1 MRLKD
6 RRIFAEFLGVTPI
19 LVRAD
24 KVTHCRRPRFYW
36 VSWATSVDW
45 HYPLLARGDHLE
57 LVLPNDPGPR
67 RCWLSS
73 DASWKNQDV
82 DARLPSVLRS
92 RPSKRRP
99 FKPTGIDSCNPR
111 TVHRWEKD
119 GFRFSPYLYKENNMI
134 TQNGKLRQPSALEK
148 ERLLDFAP
156 RHTVTAMPTRARTQ
170 SVQQLEDVRVSL
182 LGDSFQC
189 VCVAQLLMPMLM
201 KRGYA
206 PKHLTPAEMRGSDT
220 HTPAGR
226 LQGASMDTLEKAL
239 ASAHIAS
246 CDPRGSDVRIDV
258 GEPFDLRSWPR
269 RPIDVD
275 RWKWRPVLQ
284 TKWKHPDNITLLETI
299 AAHLALLW
307 RSRFRNRLLSRFL
320 YLIDNQATIA
330 VLAKHRSRSHRL
342 HQVVRKSA
350 AILLAAGVR
359 RALGYTET
367 DRNPADAGS
376 RDFPT

>member
-1 MRLKD
+1 
-6 RRIFAEFLGVTPI
+6 
-19 LVRAD
+19 
-24 KVTHCRRPRFYW
+24 
-36 VSWATSVDW
+36 
-45 HYPLLARGDHLE
+45 
-57 LVLPNDPGPR
+57 
-67 RCWLSS
+67 
-73 DASWKNQDV
+73 
-82 DARLPSVLRS
+82 
-92 RPSKRRP
+92 
-99 FKPTGIDSCNPR
+99 
-111 TVHRWEKD
+111 
-119 GFRFSPYLYKENNMI
+119 
-134 TQNGKLRQPSALEK
+134 
-148 ERLLDFAP
+148 
-156 RHTVTAMPTRARTQ
+156 
-170 SVQQLEDVRVSL
+170 
-182 LGDSFQC
+182 
-189 VCVAQLLMPMLM
+189 
-201 KRGYA
+201 
-206 PKHLTPAEMRGSDT
+206 
-220 HTPAGR
+220 
-226 LQGASMDTLEKAL
+226 MDTLEKAL

-307 RSRFRNRLLSRFL
+307 RSRFRNRLRSRFL
-320 YLIDNQATIA
+320 HLIDNQATIA

-342 HQVVRKSA
+342 NQVVRKSA